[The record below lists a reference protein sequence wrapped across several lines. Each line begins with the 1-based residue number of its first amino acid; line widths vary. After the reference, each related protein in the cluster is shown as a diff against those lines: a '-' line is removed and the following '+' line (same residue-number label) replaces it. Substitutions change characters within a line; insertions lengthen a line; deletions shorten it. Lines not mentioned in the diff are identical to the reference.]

1 VFDVYYNPSAGKA
14 TFKDISHNLGDQP
27 VTGSAF
33 NGHTGDIYAA
43 TDFGVSRLAK
53 GSHKWVDAAAGM
65 PSVAVYGI
73 TLSPQAHKLYT
84 ATHGRGAYVLKL
96 P

>member
-27 VTGSAF
+27 VTGIAF
-33 NGHTGDIYAA
+33 DGHTGDIYTD

-53 GSHKWVDAAAGM
+53 GSHKWVDAAPGM